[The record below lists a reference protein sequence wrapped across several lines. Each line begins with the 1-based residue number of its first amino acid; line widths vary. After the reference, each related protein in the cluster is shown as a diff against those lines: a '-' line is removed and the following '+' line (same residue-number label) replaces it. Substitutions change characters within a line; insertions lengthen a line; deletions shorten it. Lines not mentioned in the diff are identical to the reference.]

1 MFNYEPE
8 IKTDIEQLY
17 SERITAFNVALN
29 ERITQTKLDL
39 EFEKRQNK
47 ILMDKIEF
55 LELEI
60 NNEHRRITAS
70 YRNNSKLKEENQR
83 LRKKY
88 LGLE

>member
-8 IKTDIEQLY
+8 TRTDIEQLY

-47 ILMDKIEF
+47 ILRDKIEF